1 MLSAE
6 VMRRIREV
14 ELYTRRL
21 VSGSLIGD
29 TSSAIKG
36 TGFEFDQIRDYQPG
50 DDVRFIDWNS
60 SGRMNKLL
68 VKQYVE
74 ERNRTIMLAVDI
86 SSSTSFASHAVCKS
100 ETIEFLAAVLA
111 LVSEYGKDKIGLITF
126 SDTVHT
132 MVVPK
137 KGRSHTRMLMEH
149 LFNKK
154 PAQVRQT
161 SLVVVLKELMRL
173 KLKNATVFLLS
184 DFIDT
189 ELYEKE
195 LAIVSRIYDLIAV
208 RVRDKHEYQ
217 LPQVGLLP
225 IVDVETKRPWILDT
239 RGSSSKSINEFLKT
253 YATTQEM
260 RFKKNGIDLLDID
273 TNNDYMGDLIRFF
286 RRRMRY

>member
-1 MLSAE
+1 MLSPE
-6 VMRRIREV
+6 IVRRIREV

-86 SSSTSFASHAVCKS
+86 SSSTAFASHAAFKS

-111 LVSEYGKDKIGLITF
+111 LVSEYGKDKVGLITF
-126 SDTVHT
+126 SDAIHKVIT
-132 MVVPK
+132 PK

-149 LFNKK
+149 LFNKRSTPLRK
-154 PAQVRQT
+154 T
-161 SLVVVLKELMRL
+161 SLSIVLKELMHL

-189 ELYEKE
+189 QVYEKE
-195 LAIVSRIYDLIAV
+195 LAVVSRIYDLIAV

-217 LPQVGLLP
+217 LPRVGLLP
-225 IVDVETKRPWILDT
+225 IIDVETKQPWILDT
-239 RGSSSKSINEFLKT
+239 RGSGAHSINEFLKT
-253 YATTQEM
+253 YSKTQETQ
-260 RFKKNGIDLLDID
+260 FKKNGIDLLDID
-273 TNNDYMGDLIRFF
+273 TNNDYMGALIRFF